1 MNLPIEII
9 NNIAQ
14 FVDIETYNNLK
25 LSCKVINQK
34 VFNYELV
41 KKRNASLVVDIYEKA
56 ITNRIKRRDMYGA
69 FGYSFENNPDRFSCH
84 ICSKLIDNTDI
95 IMVEYHLRI
104 CSGRLFNLDYDMSS
118 CNDEDN
124 NYSESSY

>member
-25 LSCKVINQK
+25 LSCKFVNQK

-56 ITNRIKRRDMYGA
+56 ITNTLWKTNK
-69 FGYSFENNPDRFSCH
+69 NNILCDAIWNNKDRFVCYF
-84 ICSKLIDNTDI
+84 CSELIDNTDI
-95 IMVEYHLRI
+95 TMIEYHLRL
-104 CSGRLFNLDYDMSS
+104 CSGDYDTSS
-118 CNDEDN
+118 CYDEDN

>member
-25 LSCKVINQK
+25 LSCKFVNQK

-41 KKRNASLVVDIYEKA
+41 KKRNASLVVDIYKYA
-56 ITNRIKRRDMYGA
+56 ISNVVWKTNKNKSLVNAMLNNNDVYRGCLCSTPKDDKQWIK
-69 FGYSFENNPDRFSCH
+69 
-84 ICSKLIDNTDI
+84 
-95 IMVEYHLRI
+95 YHFDS
-104 CSGRLFNLDYDMSS
+104 CSGSDL
-118 CNDEDN
+118 E
-124 NYSESSY
+124 YSY